1 MAEPAERSV
10 VENPA
15 AASSPSRAATLEA
28 RVAELEKQLAEARR
42 RDGMVGSG
50 AVAVLRG
57 ELARL
62 DAAPTNWH
70 QATIYFMTSTDEE
83 DATMRRR
90 APLMYATGVVM
101 VVVQIIAM
109 YGVVMGMMAP
119 PCINNLQCTETG
131 FYCEVARDGQSG
143 RCRSCGGDPPMMPY
157 EADTLLPGE
166 NAVGGFG
173 VSKHQEFNKIF
184 DQSYPHR
191 EVGLKRSDIPD
202 GFAGWK

>member
-15 AASSPSRAATLEA
+15 AASPTRAATLEA
-28 RVAELEKQLAEARR
+28 RVAELEEQIAEARR

-50 AVAVLRG
+50 AVAVLRS

-70 QATIYFMTSTDEE
+70 QATIYFLTSTDEE
-83 DATMRRR
+83 DASMRRR